1 MSAAVSRGRLISA
14 QTLKTS
20 LDDDGHGHMTL
31 IGRRADTA
39 RLGELLR
46 DTRLVTVTGPGGVG
60 KSALAAEAIGR
71 LGRGR
76 SAPEVL
82 RVDMAPVREAA
93 AVHRRL
99 AEAARRLP
107 DSGRRAAV
115 LLVDTCEHVAGAV
128 VDGLEVLLR
137 QRTGLRVVAT
147 SRVPLGGAAGA
158 ACATGAGAAGAAAT
172 GAGAGAGAVGG
183 VARRHTWPRGAT
195 LRLEPLAPADSVA
208 LLESLAP
215 HAMLDDDA
223 DREALR
229 ATCALLEGLPLA
241 ARIAASQL
249 ARHCPDRLLERIS
262 RPAGCLD
269 LAVEGPRWPARQRS
283 LRASLRWTH
292 RLLTPAEQLLWAR
305 CSVFPGTFRL
315 PDAAEVCA
323 DERLP
328 PDALPA
334 VFRALLRQ
342 GVLAVRHRGGGAR
355 AQAGAAERP
364 VRMARPVRAYGMD
377 QLVRLGE
384 EADFQRRCLDWTM
397 VTEDTWED

>member
-1 MSAAVSRGRLISA
+1 M
-14 QTLKTS
+14 
-20 LDDDGHGHMTL
+20 
-31 IGRRADTA
+31 
-39 RLGELLR
+39 
-46 DTRLVTVTGPGGVG
+46 TVTGPGGVG

-82 RVDMAPVREAA
+82 RVDMAPVREPA

-115 LLVDTCEHVAGAV
+115 LLVETCEHVAGAV
-128 VDGLEVLLR
+128 ADGLDALLR
-137 QRTGLRVVAT
+137 QRTGLRVVVT
-147 SRVPLGGAAGA
+147 SRVPLGGGPGTAPP
-158 ACATGAGAAGAAAT
+158 
-172 GAGAGAGAVGG
+172 AGAGARVVVSAAAGAGARPGAGG
-183 VARRHTWPRGAT
+183 GARRRCRPRGAT
-195 LRLEPLAPADSVA
+195 LRLEPLAPADSVT

-223 DREALR
+223 DREALH

-269 LAVEGPRWPARQRS
+269 LAVEEPRWPARQRS

-315 PDAAEVCA
+315 PDATEVCA

-328 PDALPA
+328 PGALPA
-334 VFRALLRQ
+334 VFHALQRQ
-342 GVLAVRHRGGGAR
+342 GVLVLRERAGGGR
-355 AQAGAAERP
+355 AAAGAEEPA
-364 VRMARPVRAYGMD
+364 VRMARPVRAYGME

-397 VTEDTWED
+397 VAQDTSED

>member
-1 MSAAVSRGRLISA
+1 
-14 QTLKTS
+14 
-20 LDDDGHGHMTL
+20 MTL

-39 RLGELLR
+39 RLRELLR

-82 RVDMAPVREAA
+82 RVDMAPVREPA

-128 VDGLEVLLR
+128 AEGMEALLR

-147 SRVPLGGAAGA
+147 SRVPLGGGPGTASP
-158 ACATGAGAAGAAAT
+158 
-172 GAGAGAGAVGG
+172 AGAGAGAVGAPAAG
-183 VARRHTWPRGAT
+183 AGAGAGAGARRRPWPRGAT
-195 LRLEPLAPADSVA
+195 LRLEPLAPADSVT

-215 HAMLDDDA
+215 HTMLDDDA

-249 ARHCPDRLLERIS
+249 ARHCPDLLLERIS

-269 LAVEGPRWPARQRS
+269 LAVEEPRWPARQRS

-305 CSVFPGTFRL
+305 CSVFPGTIRL
-315 PDAAEVCA
+315 PDATEVCA

-334 VFRALLRQ
+334 VFRALQRQ
-342 GVLAVRHRGGGAR
+342 GVLAVRERAGGGR
-355 AQAGAAERP
+355 AAAGAGERP
-364 VRMARPVRAYGMD
+364 VRMARPVRAYGME

-397 VTEDTWED
+397 VTEGTWED

>member
-1 MSAAVSRGRLISA
+1 
-14 QTLKTS
+14 
-20 LDDDGHGHMTL
+20 MTL
-31 IGRRADTA
+31 IGRRADTV

-107 DSGRRAAV
+107 DSGWRAAV
-115 LLVDTCEHVAGAV
+115 LLVDTCEHVSGAV
-128 VDGLEVLLR
+128 AEGLEALLR

-147 SRVPLGGAAGA
+147 SRLPLGAGPRGVSRPGAAARAGA
-158 ACATGAGAAGAAAT
+158 AVPGG
-172 GAGAGAGAVGG
+172 VGG
-183 VARRHTWPRGAT
+183 ARRRPGPRGAT
-195 LRLEPLAPADSVA
+195 LRLEPLALDDSVA

-215 HAMLDDDA
+215 HGTLAGA

-229 ATCALLEGLPLA
+229 AAGDLLEGLPLA

-249 ARHCPDRLLERIS
+249 ARHCPDRLLECIS

-269 LAVEGPRWPARQRS
+269 LAVEEPRWPARQRS

-292 RLLTPAEQLLWAR
+292 RLLTPGEQLLWAR

-315 PDAAEVCA
+315 LDAAGVCT

-328 PDALPA
+328 AEVLPA
-334 VFRALLRQ
+334 IFRALLRQ
-342 GVLAVRHRGGGAR
+342 GVLAVRERGRGVRAAAGGA
-355 AQAGAAERP
+355 AGAADRP
-364 VRMARPVRAYGMD
+364 VRMARPVRAYGME
-377 QLVRLGE
+377 QLVLLGE
-384 EADFQRRCLDWTM
+384 EAAFQRRCLDWTM
-397 VTEDTWED
+397 VSGKALED

>member
-1 MSAAVSRGRLISA
+1 
-14 QTLKTS
+14 
-20 LDDDGHGHMTL
+20 MTL

-82 RVDMAPVREAA
+82 RVDMAPVREPA

-128 VDGLEVLLR
+128 AEGLEALLR
-137 QRTGLRVVAT
+137 QRTGLRVVVT
-147 SRVPLGGAAGA
+147 SRVPLGAGA
-158 ACATGAGAAGAAAT
+158 GTAPPAGPGATGAPVAGAGAA
-172 GAGAGAGAVGG
+172 AGCG
-183 VARRHTWPRGAT
+183 ARRRPWPRGAT

-269 LAVEGPRWPARQRS
+269 LAVEEPRWPARQRS

-315 PDAAEVCA
+315 PDATEVCA

-334 VFRALLRQ
+334 VFRALQRQ
-342 GVLAVRHRGGGAR
+342 GVLAVRERAAGGR
-355 AQAGAAERP
+355 AAAGAGERP

-397 VTEDTWED
+397 VTENTWED

>member
-1 MSAAVSRGRLISA
+1 
-14 QTLKTS
+14 
-20 LDDDGHGHMTL
+20 MTL

-82 RVDMAPVREAA
+82 RVDLAQVREAA

-107 DSGRRAAV
+107 DGGRRAAV
-115 LLVDTCEHVAGAV
+115 LLVDTCEHVAGVV
-128 VDGLEVLLR
+128 VDGVDALLR
-137 QRTGLRVVAT
+137 QSTGLRVVAT
-147 SRVPLGGAAGA
+147 SRVPLSGGSGAAGRPGGPGGPA
-158 ACATGAGAAGAAAT
+158 GAGVPYPGAAGE
-172 GAGAGAGAVGG
+172 
-183 VARRHTWPRGAT
+183 ARRPGARPAT
-195 LRLEPLAPADSVA
+195 LRLEPLAPDDSVA

-215 HAMLDDDA
+215 EGALAAA

-249 ARHCPDRLLERIS
+249 ARLRPDRLLERLS

-269 LAVEGPRWPARQRS
+269 LAVEEPRWPPRQRS

-292 RLLTPAEQLLWAR
+292 RLLTPPEQLLWAR

-315 PDAAEVCA
+315 PDATEVCA

-328 PDALPA
+328 RDVLPA

-342 GVLAVRHRGGGAR
+342 GVLAVRERGGGTRPVA
-355 AQAGAAERP
+355 AAGAERRP
-364 VRMARPVRAYGMD
+364 VRMARPVRAYGME

-384 EADFQRRCLDWTM
+384 EAAFQRRCLGWTM
-397 VTEDTWED
+397 APGETSED

>member
-1 MSAAVSRGRLISA
+1 M
-14 QTLKTS
+14 
-20 LDDDGHGHMTL
+20 
-31 IGRRADTA
+31 
-39 RLGELLR
+39 
-46 DTRLVTVTGPGGVG
+46 TVTGPGGVG

-82 RVDMAPVREAA
+82 RVDMAPVREPA

-107 DSGRRAAV
+107 DGGRRAAV

-128 VDGLEVLLR
+128 VDGLEALLR
-137 QRTGLRVVAT
+137 QRTGLRVVVT
-147 SRVPLGGAAGA
+147 SRVPLNGGAGGAG
-158 ACATGAGAAGAAAT
+158 GAGAPPA
-172 GAGAGAGAVGG
+172 GG
-183 VARRHTWPRGAT
+183 VAPRRRPGPRGAT
-195 LRLEPLAPADSVA
+195 LRLEPLAPDDSVA

-249 ARHCPDRLLERIS
+249 GRHCPDRLLERIS

-269 LAVEGPRWPARQRS
+269 LAVEEPRWPARQRS

-305 CSVFPGTFRL
+305 CSVFPGRFRL
-315 PDAAEVCA
+315 TDATRVCA

-328 PDALPA
+328 AEVLPA

-342 GVLAVRHRGGGAR
+342 GVLAVRERGGGR
-355 AQAGAAERP
+355 AAAGAADGAADRP
-364 VRMARPVRAYGMD
+364 VRMVRPVRAYGME

-384 EADFQRRCLDWTM
+384 EAAFQRRCLDWTM
-397 VTEDTWED
+397 EPGDTSED

>member
-1 MSAAVSRGRLISA
+1 
-14 QTLKTS
+14 
-20 LDDDGHGHMTL
+20 MTL

-82 RVDMAPVREAA
+82 RVDMAPVREPA

-99 AEAARRLP
+99 AEAAKRLP

-128 VDGLEVLLR
+128 AEGLEALLR
-137 QRTGLRVVAT
+137 QRTGLRVVVT
-147 SRVPLGGAAGA
+147 SRVPLGGGPGTAPPARAGA
-158 ACATGAGAAGAAAT
+158 AGPPAAGAGAAG
-172 GAGAGAGAVGG
+172 GG
-183 VARRHTWPRGAT
+183 ARRRPWPRGAT

-269 LAVEGPRWPARQRS
+269 LAVEEPRWPARQRS

-315 PDAAEVCA
+315 PDATEVCA

-328 PDALPA
+328 PDALSA
-334 VFRALLRQ
+334 VFRALQRQ
-342 GVLAVRHRGGGAR
+342 GVLAVRERAGGGR
-355 AQAGAAERP
+355 AAAGSGVGAGERP

-397 VTEDTWED
+397 VTENTWED

>member
-1 MSAAVSRGRLISA
+1 
-14 QTLKTS
+14 
-20 LDDDGHGHMTL
+20 MTL

-82 RVDMAPVREAA
+82 RVDMAPVREPV

-115 LLVDTCEHVAGAV
+115 LIVDTCEHVAVAV
-128 VDGLEVLLR
+128 ADGLDALLR
-137 QRTGLRVVAT
+137 QRTGLRVVVT
-147 SRVPLGGAAGA
+147 SRVPLGG
-158 ACATGAGAAGAAAT
+158 GAGAAPP
-172 GAGAGAGAVGG
+172 AGAGAGAAGSAPAGG
-183 VARRHTWPRGAT
+183 AGTGAGTGGGTRRRPWPRGAT
-195 LRLEPLAPADSVA
+195 LRLEPLAPADSVT

-215 HAMLDDDA
+215 HALLDDDG
-223 DREALR
+223 DREALH

-269 LAVEGPRWPARQRS
+269 LAVEEPRWPARQRS

-315 PDAAEVCA
+315 PDATEVCA

-328 PDALPA
+328 PGALPA
-334 VFRALLRQ
+334 VFRALQRQ
-342 GVLAVRHRGGGAR
+342 GVLVLRERAGGGRVA
-355 AQAGAAERP
+355 AGAGERP
-364 VRMARPVRAYGMD
+364 VRMARPVRAYGME

-397 VTEDTWED
+397 VAEDTWED

>member
-1 MSAAVSRGRLISA
+1 
-14 QTLKTS
+14 
-20 LDDDGHGHMTL
+20 MTL

-107 DSGRRAAV
+107 ESGWRAAV
-115 LLVDTCEHVAGAV
+115 LLVDTCEHVTGAV
-128 VDGLEVLLR
+128 VDGLEALLR

-147 SRVPLGGAAGA
+147 SRVPLGG
-158 ACATGAGAAGAAAT
+158 GAGAAAAGGAASSG
-172 GAGAGAGAVGG
+172 GAASAGGG
-183 VARRHTWPRGAT
+183 VRRRPGPRGAT
-195 LRLEPLAPADSVA
+195 LRLEPLAPDDSVA

-215 HAMLDDDA
+215 HDVLADDA
-223 DREALR
+223 GREALH
-229 ATCALLEGLPLA
+229 ATCDLLEGLPLA

-249 ARHCPDRLLERIS
+249 ARQCPDRLLERIS

-269 LAVEGPRWPARQRS
+269 LAVEEPRWPARQRS

-305 CSVFPGTFRL
+305 CAVFPGTFRL
-315 PDAAEVCA
+315 PDAARVCA

-328 PDALPA
+328 APALPA
-334 VFRALLRQ
+334 VFRALQRQ
-342 GVLAVRHRGGGAR
+342 GVLAVRERGGPR
-355 AQAGAAERP
+355 APAGAAAGAADRP
-364 VRMARPVRAYGMD
+364 DRRVRMARPVRAYGME

-384 EADFQRRCLDWTM
+384 EAAFQRRCLDWTM
-397 VTEDTWED
+397 VPDEGPED

>member
-1 MSAAVSRGRLISA
+1 
-14 QTLKTS
+14 
-20 LDDDGHGHMTL
+20 MTL

-107 DSGRRAAV
+107 ESGWRAAV

-137 QRTGLRVVAT
+137 QRTGLRVVVT
-147 SRVPLGGAAGA
+147 SRVPLGA
-158 ACATGAGAAGAAAT
+158 GAGAAAAGGAASS
-172 GAGAGAGAVGG
+172 AGAASAGGG
-183 VARRHTWPRGAT
+183 VRRRPGPRGAT
-195 LRLEPLAPADSVA
+195 LRLEPLAPDDSVA

-215 HAMLDDDA
+215 HDVLADDA
-223 DREALR
+223 GREALH
-229 ATCALLEGLPLA
+229 ATCDLLEGLPLA

-249 ARHCPDRLLERIS
+249 ARQCPDRLLERIS

-269 LAVEGPRWPARQRS
+269 LAVEEPRWPARQRS

-305 CSVFPGTFRL
+305 CAVFPGTFRL
-315 PDAAEVCA
+315 PDAARVCA

-328 PDALPA
+328 APALPA
-334 VFRALLRQ
+334 VFRALQRQ
-342 GVLAVRHRGGGAR
+342 GVLAVRERGGGR
-355 AQAGAAERP
+355 PPAGAAAGAADRP
-364 VRMARPVRAYGMD
+364 VRMVRPVRAYGME
-377 QLVRLGE
+377 QLVRVGE
-384 EADFQRRCLDWTM
+384 EAVFQRRCLDWTM
-397 VTEDTWED
+397 VPDEGAED

>member
-1 MSAAVSRGRLISA
+1 
-14 QTLKTS
+14 
-20 LDDDGHGHMTL
+20 MTL

-76 SAPEVL
+76 SAPDVL
-82 RVDMAPVREAA
+82 RVDMAQVREAA

-107 DSGRRAAV
+107 DGGRRAAV
-115 LLVDTCEHVAGAV
+115 LLVDTCEYVAGTVA
-128 VDGLEVLLR
+128 DGLEVLLR

-147 SRVPLGGAAGA
+147 SRVPLGGGPGGA
-158 ACATGAGAAGAAAT
+158 DGP
-172 GAGAGAGAVGG
+172 AGAGSPGGAGVPAPSGGAGG
-183 VARRHTWPRGAT
+183 VRRRPGPRGAT
-195 LRLEPLAPADSVA
+195 LRLEPLAPDDAVA

-215 HAMLDDDA
+215 RDALADDA

-241 ARIAASQL
+241 VRIAAVHL
-249 ARHCPDRLLERIS
+249 ARLRPDRLLERIS

-269 LAVEGPRWPARQRS
+269 LAVEEPRWPARQRS

-292 RLLTPAEQLLWAR
+292 RLLTPPEQLLWAR
-305 CSVFPGTFRL
+305 CSVFPGTFAL
-315 PDAAEVCA
+315 PDATEVCA

-328 PDALPA
+328 GNVLPA
-334 VFRALLRQ
+334 VFRTLLHQ
-342 GVLAVRHRGGGAR
+342 GVLAVRERGGGR
-355 AQAGAAERP
+355 AAAGAEHPP
-364 VRMARPVRAYGMD
+364 VRMAWPVRAYGME

-384 EADFQRRCLDWTM
+384 EAVFQRRCLDWTM
-397 VTEDTWED
+397 DPGDAVED